1 MSESE
6 EESTSGAD
14 WPVTE
19 EWLQAVL
26 KEHHKELPDPTMITV
41 LDFTVRPGC
50 ESGES
55 VLSDILAVAVKYCLR
70 YMSEYTLRLY
80 AAKSKHIFFMGI
92 ENI

>member
-6 EESTSGAD
+6 EDSMSGAD

-26 KEHHKELPDPTMITV
+26 KEHHKDMPDPTMITV

-55 VLSDILAVAVKYCLR
+55 VLSDILAVAVKYNLR
-70 YMSEYTLRLY
+70 
-80 AAKSKHIFFMGI
+80 
-92 ENI
+92 